1 MGRDILHTNTLQC
14 RLKAA
19 LRKIKEFESGERYT
33 RMEREHERRLAA
45 KDREERKLRKELADA
60 HKECVTVRK
69 YWSEVMDDLYR
80 EFRKKEAA
88 WARQL
93 KGMEER
99 ALRAE
104 RRVDECLGQITEM
117 RRKMYGLESR
127 LEESGEREALLRSQM
142 AKDHENSSKPSSDRP
157 LHKKIPN
164 SREKTGRKPGAQPG
178 HVFHARKRLPPTQ
191 PAEILPPPECFTEDA
206 DFYPTGRYVKKQK
219 VDIRVSVTVRELWAE
234 VYRCRSTGSRFHAPF
249 PEGFGNDVNYGEGIK
264 AFAFLLNNYC
274 NVSTVKTGE
283 LISGLTDG
291 KACLSAGMIN
301 SLSKKFSGLTEDERE
316 GIFARLVNAPVLY
329 TDNTVGRVNGKG
341 KSVTVCTDGE
351 DVLYFFK
358 EKKGHEGVKG
368 TPVECFRGTL
378 VHDHDSTFYRYGTSH
393 QECLAHVL
401 RYLKGVMENEPSRTW
416 AAEMRGLLRKMIHE
430 AKHAEGA
437 LPEEK
442 CAAFE
447 KEYGAVLE
455 KAAEEYEYEPPGKY
469 CRDGYCLQKRLR
481 EGKEHYLYF
490 LRHPEVGYTNNVSER
505 CCRKYKRKQKQ
516 AVTFRSEK
524 NAQYLCDALSVI
536 ETRKNRGEN
545 IYRAVRE
552 IFA

>member
-1 MGRDILHTNTLQC
+1 M
-14 RLKAA
+14 
-19 LRKIKEFESGERYT
+19 
-33 RMEREHERRLAA
+33 
-45 KDREERKLRKELADA
+45 
-60 HKECVTVRK
+60 
-69 YWSEVMDDLYR
+69 
-80 EFRKKEAA
+80 
-88 WARQL
+88 
-93 KGMEER
+93 
-99 ALRAE
+99 
-104 RRVDECLGQITEM
+104 
-117 RRKMYGLESR
+117 
-127 LEESGEREALLRSQM
+127 
-142 AKDHENSSKPSSDRP
+142 
-157 LHKKIPN
+157 
-164 SREKTGRKPGAQPG
+164 
-178 HVFHARKRLPPTQ
+178 
-191 PAEILPPPECFTEDA
+191 
-206 DFYPTGRYVKKQK
+206 
-219 VDIRVSVTVRELWAE
+219 
-234 VYRCRSTGSRFHAPF
+234 
-249 PEGFGNDVNYGEGIK
+249 NYGEGIK